1 MPNKFKKQNVMI
13 ICGGRGKRMGKF
25 TNKLPKS
32 LLKVGKKTIL
42 EHKLN
47 YYKKEG
53 FENFIFCIG
62 YKGNIIKKFLK
73 KKNDNSIFSDGGS
86 QSGILK
92 RIYLARKEIKSST
105 LISYGDTLAKINFKD
120 LIKKHKKSK
129 GVLSLV
135 AAPIQNPFGIVNWNH
150 KYRAI
155 SFKEKPILNHFIG
168 YAVLEPRIF
177 DYLSPAIIN
186 MKNGNGL
193 VRAIQLLI
201 SKRLVNIYKYEGLQ
215 LTVNSITEL
224 KEARKKIG
232 KYFTYDEKF

>member
-1 MPNKFKKQNVMI
+1 M
-13 ICGGRGKRMGKF
+13 
-25 TNKLPKS
+25 
-32 LLKVGKKTIL
+32 
-42 EHKLN
+42 
-47 YYKKEG
+47 
-53 FENFIFCIG
+53 
-62 YKGNIIKKFLK
+62 
-73 KKNDNSIFSDGGS
+73 
-86 QSGILK
+86 
-92 RIYLARKEIKSST
+92 ARKEIKSST

-201 SKRLVNIYKYEGLQ
+201 SKRLVNIYKYKGLQ